1 MSRITHGVARAG
13 GFLPRSVA
21 IWSLVFVV
29 LFAQSG
35 QAQQDS
41 LSLFKNYFITGDYV
55 VRGTSLWR
63 KGVNGKAV
71 VDLPKLGGADGV
83 TPGADILAA
92 FLYIQTAEK
101 IQGSGID
108 RAKFGATP
116 KLGKTFLG
124 NDFGPFFAAGSNV
137 PGSGTLAKA
146 LNWDAA
152 TLPCWSIAFPGGRR
166 LVTYRADVLRF
177 LPIDPATGK
186 QALNTTFRLQ
196 VPDSG
201 TDYADD
207 DESGRERDDKSGPR
221 AVGASLVVVYRDPA
235 KPFKGVVIYDGGLT
249 KRAFATMNQTIEGF
263 YDASSGVPVAK
274 SAKMTH
280 IVGDGRPLL
289 SERVKIND
297 QVFTK
302 PFKSVD
308 GPKWDNWTVDIALQ
322 AHASSAT
329 VRVEPLTIL
338 PDCVSWSAIV
348 LSTNVQDTD
357 TDGLLDAWE
366 SNPPPNDVADP
377 THLQTLPNLA
387 AMGANPLVKDLFV
400 EIDYMQTTAP
410 DGTLYGAE
418 LKPIHSHLPSKAA
431 LNLVGKAFAD
441 APVPINVH
449 FDVGNN
455 YQDSPYVIPWD
466 PTPAIPGKGG
476 EAIDEMVTVC
486 TRKLTDAPSVCQFS
500 AYPGTVGWKTGLRF
514 LKEEL
519 FARNRKDMF
528 RYVFFTHAVGIP
540 KDPCLN
546 PNGTANLTCNTADF
560 HVPVTNSG
568 VADFPGGDL
577 LVTLGAFDDE
587 SKRPIGTDFMQA
599 STMMHEWGHTF
610 ELTHAGV
617 PLVPREPNC
626 KPQYLSVMNYMYQ
639 LHGLRDALGKAH
651 LGYATQA
658 SDLINEISLT
668 DGGLGALPY
677 RIGWYAPKDSSFLK
691 DVGKAATR
699 HCDGS
704 ELSQA
709 ELDDLTG
716 PTPEHPERRGGMVR
730 VNDTSVNGID
740 WNANGAINSAFAQD
754 INFSGATTSLNGSTS
769 DWDNVFLNQLGGR
782 RSSGGFYIDTSNRK
796 AVGPLSLDIGRGDIG
811 RGDIGRGDIG
821 RGDIGR
827 GDIGRGDIG
836 RGDIDRG
843 DIGRGD
849 IGRGDIGRGDF
860 GGGDLD
866 VGAPNEPFT
875 ELDLETAQ
883 ALGNAPPSGLKVCQ
897 VNSGEGC
904 SSDGYSG
911 LRYRLTWE
919 APIVGAVDHYEIY
932 RVVGDTVTDDPEQQK
947 VKVGEVSG
955 SFEGLP
961 FFVDDPA
968 ELATTYTYFVIAVF
982 DDATEDNAATRAASN
997 FATITTPETLPPAPW
1012 EMTTS
1017 ANCDPTSTVPEIG
1030 FDGNA
1035 VTMGVARGDTSQSK
1049 CIHGVSA
1056 LLPPLNP
1063 GKTGYRVTF
1072 THDLSTWDSY
1082 NAVSGVGTGYFDSF
1096 SVSVSTVPYK
1106 DLVFSDPLTA
1116 TGNVT
1121 GIGFLWGGTNFADGI
1136 LECNPANCLLAEEKT
1151 VDITGNA
1158 DGVNYLNVV
1167 LDTIT
1172 NPAAD
1177 LQHPSFGLIRILNIV
1192 QVP

>member
-1 MSRITHGVARAG
+1 MSRTKNAVAFTS
-13 GFLPRSVA
+13 GFLSRSVA
-21 IWSLVFVV
+21 IVSLVFVV
-29 LFAQSG
+29 LLTQTG
-35 QAQQDS
+35 QAQQEP
-41 LSLFKNYFITGDYV
+41 LSFFKNYFITGDYV
-55 VRGTSLWR
+55 VRGVSLWK
-63 KGVNGKAV
+63 KGEYGKAV
-71 VDLPKLGGADGV
+71 ADIPKLGGPDGV

-101 IQGSGID
+101 IRGSGID
-108 RAKFGATP
+108 RAKFGPTP
-116 KLGKTFLG
+116 KKDKPFVG
-124 NDFGPFFAAGSNV
+124 NDFGPFFAPGSNE

-146 LNWDAA
+146 LNWDLA
-152 TLPCWSIAFPGGRR
+152 TPPCWCASYPMGRR

-177 LPIDPATGK
+177 LPIDPLTGK
-186 QALNTTFRLQ
+186 QALNTSFRVQ

-201 TDYADD
+201 TDYDD
-207 DESGRERDDKSGPR
+207 DDDVDDEDRRERQDRNGPR

-235 KPFKGVVIYDGGLT
+235 KPFKGVVIYDGGVT
-249 KRAFATMNQTIEGF
+249 KRKSATLNQTLQGF
-263 YDASSGVPVAK
+263 YDASNGVPVPK

-280 IVGDGRPLL
+280 IVGDGRLL
-289 SERVKIND
+289 QSERVTVNND
-297 QVFTK
+297 PKQIFTN
-302 PFKSVD
+302 PFRSAD
-308 GPKWDNWTVDIALQ
+308 GRKWDDWTTEIALPSD
-322 AHASSAT
+322 ASFASLK
-329 VRVEPLTIL
+329 VEPPVTGKS
-338 PDCVSWSAIV
+338 DCLSWSAMV

-357 TDGLLDAWE
+357 ADGLLDVWE
-366 SNPPPNDVADP
+366 SGQPPIDVADP
-377 THLQTLPNLA
+377 ARLQRLPNLN

-400 EIDYMQTTAP
+400 EIDYMQTTAAQ
-410 DGTLYGAE
+410 GTLYGTE
-418 LKPIHSHLPSKAA
+418 LKPMHSHFPSEAA
-431 LNLVGKAFAD
+431 LNLVGKAFED
-441 APVPINVH
+441 APTPIKVH

-455 YQDSPYVIPWD
+455 YQDSPYVITWD
-466 PTPAIPGKGG
+466 GTQTIPGKGG
-476 EAIDEMVTVC
+476 EGIDELVTVC
-486 TRKLTDAPSVCQFS
+486 TRAPTDSPSVCQFS

-528 RYVFFTHAVGIP
+528 RYVFFAHAVGIP
-540 KDPCLN
+540 KDPCLKA
-546 PNGTANLTCNTADF
+546 NGTSDLNCNTADF

-587 SKRPIGTDFMQA
+587 NKLPIGSFFMQA

-639 LHGLRDALGKAH
+639 LHGLRDANGNAH
-651 LGYATQA
+651 LGYATQN
-658 SDLINEISLT
+658 SDVILNEGSLT
-668 DGGLGALPY
+668 DGSLTALPY
-677 RIGWYAPKDSSFLK
+677 RIGWYAPKSSSFLK

-730 VNDTSVNGID
+730 VNDTSDLGVVD
-740 WNANGAINSAFAQD
+740 WNANGANNAGFAQD
-754 INFSGATTSLNGSTS
+754 INFSGATTSLNASTS
-769 DWDNVFLNQLGGR
+769 DWDNIFLNQLGGR

-827 GDIGRGDIG
+827 GD
-836 RGDIDRG
+836 
-843 DIGRGD
+843 
-849 IGRGDIGRGDF
+849 F

-866 VGAPNEPFT
+866 VGAANEPFT
-875 ELDLETAQ
+875 EIDLETAQ
-883 ALGNAPPSGLKVCQ
+883 AVGNAPPSGLIVCQ

-904 SSDGYSG
+904 SSDGYAG
-911 LRYRLTWE
+911 LRYRLTWQ

-932 RVVGDTVTDDPEQQK
+932 RVVGNTVTGDPEQVK

-961 FFVDDPA
+961 TFVDDPA

-982 DDATEDNAATRAASN
+982 DDATEDNAATRASSN

-1012 EMTTS
+1012 VATTS
-1017 ANCDPTSTVPEIG
+1017 ASCDPLFTPALPEVS

-1035 VTMGVARGDTSQSK
+1035 VTMGVPRSDNELQSK

-1063 GKTGYRVTF
+1063 GMTRYRVTF

-1082 NAVSGVGTGYFDSF
+1082 NAVSISGTGYFDSF
-1096 SVSVSTVPYK
+1096 SVTVSKVPYK
-1106 DLVFSDPLTA
+1106 DLVFQDPLTA

-1121 GIGFLWGGTNFADGI
+1121 GIGFLWGGSNFADQI
-1136 LECNPANCLLAEEKT
+1136 LECNPANCELQEQKT

-1158 DGVNYLNVV
+1158 AGLSYLNVV
-1167 LDTIT
+1167 LDTTT
-1172 NPAAD
+1172 NPDAD
-1177 LQHPSFGLIRILNIV
+1177 QQHPSFGLIRILNIV